1 MKDIAFVSSH
11 LWLFSY
17 LFSVVWETLSAVWFQ
32 DIVAP
37 TASVVHGVHLAAIG
51 SAVWV
56 VIAYWL
62 VSVLSGSRHWVA
74 TPTVVDVIGFI
85 VALVAVSV
93 LTDIMTAALLLGERV
108 KAVSVI
114 FDALGYSL
122 VGVGGLAV
130 MYLTLYAEPVL
141 EKHA

>member
-1 MKDIAFVSSH
+1 MRDVAFISSH

-32 DIVAP
+32 DIVAA

-62 VSVLSGSRHWVA
+62 VSVLSGSKHWVA
-74 TPTVVDVIGFI
+74 TAAIVDVGGFI
-85 VALVAVSV
+85 AALMAVSV
-93 LTDIMTAALLLGERV
+93 LTDIMTTALLLGERV
-108 KAVSVI
+108 GTLSVVL
-114 FDALGYSL
+114 DAAGYSL
-122 VGVGGLAV
+122 VGVAGLAV
-130 MYLTLYAEPVL
+130 TYLTLYAEPVL
-141 EKHA
+141 E

>member
-1 MKDIAFVSSH
+1 MRDVAFISSH

-32 DIVAP
+32 DIVAA

-62 VSVLSGSRHWVA
+62 VSVLSGSKRWVGTA
-74 TPTVVDVIGFI
+74 AIVDVGGFI
-85 VALVAVSV
+85 AALMAVSV
-93 LTDIMTAALLLGERV
+93 LTDIMTTALLLGERV
-108 KAVSVI
+108 GTLSVVLDAV
-114 FDALGYSL
+114 GYSL
-122 VGVGGLAV
+122 VGVAGLAV
-130 MYLTLYAEPVL
+130 TYLTLYAEPVL
-141 EKHA
+141 E